1 MATITMDIEV
11 YCDDCDTELSIASV
25 NGETIYVSKCEHCA
39 DEAYN
44 EGLTEGARADDYIV

>member
-1 MATITMDIEV
+1 MATITMDVEV
-11 YCDDCDTELSIASV
+11 YCDGCNTELSITSV

-44 EGLTEGARADDYIV
+44 EGLTEGVKVND